1 MVSPLCYKNSNA
13 PLRDE
18 TKKTIL
24 NIGDFKK
31 PIIMIYT
38 RRGNDSEDKKR

>member
-1 MVSPLCYKNSNA
+1 MYPHYVIKTVNA
-13 PLRDE
+13 PLRDG

-24 NIGDFKK
+24 NIEDFKK

-38 RRGNDSEDKKR
+38 RRGNDSEDEKP